1 MLERSVSIK
10 NKVKIKFIMMYS
22 LIGFISCIGLI
33 IILFSQEIFDNKI
46 FLFAVIG
53 VLPAFLVSFYFAKN
67 QNLINASYPAIITL
81 LVGSFTALT
90 IDFDAFLPM
99 IMIFILSVMFITVH
113 NWQILTLYIFIII
126 IIIAKVLIEYEFIS
140 TQLAVPSEIPIKSL
154 NFIMIFM
161 ISIVSYV
168 IVIGNI
174 VNRGMDDSDQL
185 AETSQKLKEAV
196 AVKDRF
202 ISLISHDL
210 RGPIGS
216 MSQLLNALYQKEIQL
231 NDEILKALK
240 DSSSQTTSLLNN
252 LLKWSSIQQNTF
264 KYEPKVFNLSECIN
278 ETIELL
284 SSSTNNKKIE
294 VINNLDYKC
303 EVFADQSM
311 INTIFRNLLNNAI
324 KFSHERSK
332 VEIWSEDLQ
341 DYIKVFVKDFGIG
354 MSNKLL
360 TNLFT
365 DIYQKKSKLGTANET
380 GTGIGLTLAKDF
392 VKVNKGEI
400 GVISKENEGSTFWFT
415 VPKSK

>member
-53 VLPAFLVSFYFAKN
+53 VLPVFLVSFYFAKN

-90 IDFDAFLPM
+90 IDFNAFLPM

-113 NWQILTLYIFIII
+113 NRQVITLYIFIII
-126 IIIAKVLIEYEFIS
+126 IIIVKVLIEYEIIS
-140 TQLAVPSEIPIKSL
+140 TQLAAPSEIPIKSL

-161 ISIVSYV
+161 ISIVSYI

-174 VNRGMDDSDQL
+174 VNKGMDDSDQL
-185 AETSQKLKEAV
+185 AKTSQKLKDAV
-196 AVKDRF
+196 AIKDRF

-216 MSQLLNALYQKEIQL
+216 MSQLLNALFQKEIQL

-264 KYEPKVFNLSECIN
+264 KYEPKSFDLSECIN

-294 VINNLDYKC
+294 VINKLDYKC

-311 INTIFRNLLNNAI
+311 INTVFRNLLNNAI
-324 KFSHERSK
+324 KFSHEKSK
-332 VEIWSEDLQ
+332 VEVYSEDLQ
-341 DYIKVFVKDFGIG
+341 DFIKVFVKDYGIG
-354 MSNKLL
+354 ISNKLQN
-360 TNLFT
+360 NLFS
-365 DIYQKKSKLGTANET
+365 DFYQKKSMLGTAGES

-400 GVISKENEGSTFWFT
+400 GVISKENEGSTFWFS

>member
-53 VLPAFLVSFYFAKN
+53 VLPVFLVSFYFAKN

-90 IDFDAFLPM
+90 IDFNAFVPM
-99 IMIFILSVMFITVH
+99 IMIFILSVMFITVN
-113 NWQILTLYIFIII
+113 NWQVLTLYIFIII
-126 IIIAKVLIEYEFIS
+126 IIIVKVLIEYEIIS
-140 TQLAVPSEIPIKSL
+140 TQLAAPSEIPIKSL

-161 ISIVSYV
+161 ISIVSYI

-174 VNRGMDDSDQL
+174 VNKGMDDSDQL
-185 AETSQKLKEAV
+185 AKTSQKLKDAV
-196 AVKDRF
+196 AIKDRF

-216 MSQLLNALYQKEIQL
+216 MSQLLNALFQKEIQL

-264 KYEPKVFNLSECIN
+264 KYEPKSFDLSECIN

-294 VINNLDYKC
+294 VINKLDYKC

-311 INTIFRNLLNNAI
+311 INTVFRNLLNNAI
-324 KFSHERSK
+324 KFSHEKSK
-332 VEIWSEDLQ
+332 VEVYSEDLQ
-341 DYIKVFVKDFGIG
+341 DFIKVFVKDYGIG
-354 MSNKLL
+354 ISNKLQN
-360 TNLFT
+360 NLFS
-365 DIYQKKSKLGTANET
+365 DFYQKKSMLGTAGES

-400 GVISKENEGSTFWFT
+400 GVISKENEGSTFWFS